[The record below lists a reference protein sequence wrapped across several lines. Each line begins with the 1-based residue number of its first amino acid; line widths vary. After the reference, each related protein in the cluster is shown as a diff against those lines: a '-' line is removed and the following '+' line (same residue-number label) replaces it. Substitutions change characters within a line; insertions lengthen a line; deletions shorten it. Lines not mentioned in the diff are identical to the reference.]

1 MQSTQKT
8 RGREAEKEQRD
19 EARTLTETRER
30 GNGLATTAVST
41 TPRSAL
47 LHWRTQPYTFAFEP
61 HAKNYGTA
69 SQRKLFETSF
79 IASLS
84 PSLQR
89 VSSLYTTVSIT
100 RNVSLLSGVLNLFSR
115 ISEDFRKRANFISH
129 WLINELFNKKLCTY
143 PTANVFRPARPF
155 GSVVSCLPKVRQ
167 KLDLRDNNNKK
178 NTNLSQWG
186 TQNKR

>member
-47 LHWRTQPYTFAFEP
+47 LYWRTQPYTFAFEP

-89 VSSLYTTVSIT
+89 RMRL
-100 RNVSLLSGVLNLFSR
+100 
-115 ISEDFRKRANFISH
+115 
-129 WLINELFNKKLCTY
+129 
-143 PTANVFRPARPF
+143 
-155 GSVVSCLPKVRQ
+155 
-167 KLDLRDNNNKK
+167 
-178 NTNLSQWG
+178 
-186 TQNKR
+186 